1 MDISSYTSNVQP
13 YGLSGGTNIASSKES
28 TLQTIQ
34 QVEKE
39 RETALEKSNA
49 SLNKEP
55 ALLISDEERDAL
67 IERINEFVDSMN
79 TGLSF
84 RIDEDTGKEVVT
96 IYDAKTGDTLRQF
109 PSEDMLEVLKR
120 LSEHS
125 TGLIAESV

>member
-28 TLQTIQ
+28 TLQTVQ

-39 RETALEKSNA
+39 RETALEKSDA
-49 SLNKEP
+49 SLKKEP
-55 ALLISDEERDAL
+55 ALPISDEQRDAL

>member
-49 SLNKEP
+49 SLKQEP
-55 ALLISDEERDAL
+55 ALPISDEERDAL
-67 IERINEFVDSMN
+67 FVRINEFVDSMN